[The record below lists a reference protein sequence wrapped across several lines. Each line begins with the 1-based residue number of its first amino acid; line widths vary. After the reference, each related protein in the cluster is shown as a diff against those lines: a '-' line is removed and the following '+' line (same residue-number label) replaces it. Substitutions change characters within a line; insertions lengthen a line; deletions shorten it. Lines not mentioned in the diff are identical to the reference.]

1 MSSETHTNN
10 NNKQKS
16 VKLNLGFTIS
26 LVEYLKMP
34 MTTPQ

>member
-1 MSSETHTNN
+1 MSSETHTTTT
-10 NNKQKS
+10 NKKS